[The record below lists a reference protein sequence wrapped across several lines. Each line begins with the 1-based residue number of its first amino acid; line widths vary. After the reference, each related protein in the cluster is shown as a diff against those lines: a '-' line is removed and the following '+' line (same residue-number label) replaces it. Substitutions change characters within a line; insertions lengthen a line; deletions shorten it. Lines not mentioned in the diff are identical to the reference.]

1 MNRFFTLLF
10 KEHKFS
16 YLRQAEYE
24 RSDTLMLKLVF
35 FHWMLVS
42 LSGIFLFHDFYLGPV
57 GGGVL
62 FFLSAFA
69 YRHYRG
75 SQLFRCLMAIVLLTY
90 SIILIQQSMG
100 RLEMHFHIFVAL
112 SFLIIY
118 RDMKSIT
125 GGALFIIL
133 HHLIFNY
140 LQAYGVTLFG
150 TPVVVFNY
158 GCGID
163 IVLLHAFFVIFEW
176 IVLSKMVVGMEEHF
190 MELVRT
196 KEALQSVNTN
206 LESIVKI
213 RTDEL
218 AQAKKEAEDA
228 NNLKSE
234 FLANMS
240 HEVRTPINAIIGFTN
255 LLEESITAPRH
266 RNYIQSVKSSSK
278 LLLRVINDILDL
290 SKVEAGK
297 MHIEL
302 APTNLHDIAA
312 ELYDIFLLKTR
323 AKGLD
328 FEVHVEETLQHS
340 LMLDE
345 IRLRQILINL
355 ISNAIKFTPQ
365 GYVRVHFKTVPFNTH
380 VNLVISVEDQGIG
393 IPLDQQEGIF
403 LAFTQQKGQINKEY
417 GGTGLG
423 LTIVKKLLAL
433 MDGEINLKSTPDK
446 GSVFTLTLKDV
457 AVCVEKP
464 PKPAEAIQTKVV
476 FEPSVILLADD
487 VKSNRTLLK
496 AYLQE
501 MPFKLLEVGN
511 GQEALALLENT
522 PVDLVLM
529 DLKMPIMNGCE
540 AAKRIKKQYHIPVIA
555 MTASLIEAED
565 MQAKKLFDAFLEKPF
580 SPPLLIHTLGQYLKH
595 TVHTPIKSDTAQ
607 ISIDTAEIQRYLQEC
622 PKLTMA
628 LKSARE
634 DGSMASIESFALL
647 LEACSQEKE
656 IAVFHLISEQLL
668 HAVESFDIEN
678 CQLLLGRF
686 TR

>member
-10 KEHKFS
+10 KEPKFS

-24 RSDTLMLKLVF
+24 RSDAFMLKLVF
-35 FHWMLVS
+35 FHWILVS
-42 LSGIFLFHDFYLGPV
+42 LGGIFLFHDYYLGPV

-62 FFLSAFA
+62 FFISAFA

-75 SQLFRCLMAIVLLTY
+75 SQLFRSLMAIVLLTY

-118 RDMKSIT
+118 RDIKSIT
-125 GGALFIIL
+125 GGALFIIV
-133 HHLIFNY
+133 HHLIFNA
-140 LQAYGVTLFG
+140 LQEHGLTLLD
-150 TPVVVFNY
+150 TPIIIFNY
-158 GCGID
+158 GCGMD
-163 IVLLHAFFVIFEW
+163 IVLLHVFFVIFEW
-176 IVLSKMVVGMEEHF
+176 AMLSKMVVRMEEHF

-206 LESIVKI
+206 LESMVTI

-218 AQAKKEAEDA
+218 AQAKKEAEEA

-255 LLEESITAPRH
+255 LLEESITTPRH
-266 RNYIQSVKSSSK
+266 RNYLQSVKSSSK

-302 APTNLHDIAA
+302 APTNLHDVAA
-312 ELYDIFLLKTR
+312 ELYDIFLLKAR

-328 FEVHVEETLQHS
+328 FEVSVEQTLPRA

-345 IRLRQILINL
+345 IRLRQVLINL

-365 GYVRVHFKTVPFNTH
+365 GYVRVHFKAVPFNAH
-380 VNLVISVEDQGIG
+380 VNLVICVEDQGIG
-393 IPLDQQEGIF
+393 IPLDQQEEIF
-403 LAFTQQKGQINKEY
+403 LAFTQQKGQMNKEY

-433 MDGEINLKSTPDK
+433 MDGEIELKSTPGK
-446 GSVFTLTLKDV
+446 GSVFTLTLKNV
-457 AVCVEKP
+457 SLSLQKP
-464 PKPAEAIQTKVV
+464 TEPAETIQAKVV

-487 VKSNRTLLK
+487 VKSNRTLIK
-496 AYLQE
+496 EYLQK

-522 PVDLVLM
+522 PVDLVMM
-529 DLKMPIMNGCE
+529 DLKMPVMDGCE
-540 AAKRIKKQYHIPVIA
+540 AAERIKEQYHIPVIA
-555 MTASLIEAED
+555 MTASLVEAED
-565 MQAKKLFDAFLEKPF
+565 TQMQKLFDTFLEKPL
-580 SPPLLIHTLGQYLKH
+580 SPPLLIHTLSRYLKH
-595 TVHTPIKSDTAQ
+595 TVQAPTKSSPPQT
-607 ISIDTAEIQRYLQEC
+607 SIDVAEIQKYLPEC
-622 PKLTMA
+622 PKLSMA
-628 LKSARE
+628 LKSAQE
-634 DGSMASIESFALL
+634 DGDMASIESFALL
-647 LEACSQEKE
+647 LEACSHEKK